1 MKIQYVSC
9 PRCGGELQSADL
21 NRIHFCSFCGAPLYV
36 DDGVIRMER
45 TTIIRDEARIKEAEI
60 RARRLELEEQR
71 KGTEKTIEI
80 LFIAVIGMVYLVS
93 PVDLMSGM
101 GIDDFIVCYICLKA
115 ISKRRRLL

>member
-36 DDGVIRMER
+36 DDGVIRLES

-71 KGTEKTIEI
+71 KGYERTIEI
-80 LFIAVIGMVYLVS
+80 LFIAAIGLVYLIS
-93 PVDLMSGM
+93 PIDLLSGM
-101 GIDDFIVCYICLKA
+101 GIDDIIVCYLCVKA
-115 ISKRRRLL
+115 ISKRRRS